1 MRVFAILDRASS
13 GRTTNRVKIQF
24 HMPVEHTVDGVV
36 KVAYTARFFGEF
48 ILPEELTQAQRD
60 DFAAYCKNALAD
72 TVLNGYLSDLDPA
85 Y

>member
-48 ILPEELTQAQRD
+48 ILPEELTP
-60 DFAAYCKNALAD
+60 
-72 TVLNGYLSDLDPA
+72 LSATTLRRIVKTPWPILC
-85 Y
+85 